1 LSHVGVM
8 AESLPEG
15 KYDKDFNPLLYLNER
30 LGIDW
35 ITAQRNNGDRDRV
48 LFPLQ
53 CYHEFFATSELAA
66 RRNISFLD
74 YGIGPNLSALIS
86 AAPHASEMILCDY
99 TDSNLEYLQQWVNKV
114 PTGYDWTPHF
124 EYVVNYLERNEK
136 EDAVKEREE
145 LIRNTVKAIV
155 PGDLTKESVI
165 QSGYEGPYDV
175 VHLAL
180 TLDVTAKTVDD
191 YKAQIKKVASLVKP
205 GGKIILLEVERRMGL
220 EYFYEHAG
228 RTWHFLGVTCEF
240 VANTL
245 EEAGFTDVY
254 VKTAG
259 PADKTKHRNYMFFS
273 ATKAV

>member
-48 LFPLQ
+48 LSPLQ

-66 RRNISFLD
+66 RRNISFCD
-74 YGIGPNLSALIS
+74 YGIGPNLYALIS
-86 AAPHASEMILCDY
+86 DAPHASEMIRCDY
-99 TDSNLEYLQQWVNKV
+99 ADSKLEYLQQLVNKV

-191 YKAQIKKVASLVKP
+191 YKAQIKKVASQRR
-205 GGKIILLEVERRMGL
+205 GGAGLYRLLKVLTGL
-220 EYFYEHAG
+220 
-228 RTWHFLGVTCEF
+228 L
-240 VANTL
+240 
-245 EEAGFTDVY
+245 
-254 VKTAG
+254 
-259 PADKTKHRNYMFFS
+259 S
-273 ATKAV
+273 

>member
-1 LSHVGVM
+1 M
-8 AESLPEG
+8 AARLPEG
-15 KYDKDFNPLLYLNER
+15 KYDNDFNPLLYLNER

-99 TDSNLEYLQQWVNKV
+99 ADSNLKYLQQWVNKV
-114 PTGYDWTPHF
+114 PTGYDWTSHF

-136 EDAVKEREE
+136 EDAVKEREG

-155 PGDLTKESVI
+155 PGDLTKQSVI

-273 ATKAV
+273 ATKTV